1 MEEELSRC
9 NAAENVMY
17 LGIGSVAVM
26 PKVSAGK
33 NVYYADKATTTAEIL
48 TKLTAMSNMIF
59 GRDELKLSGDTLE
72 FDMPMSKLI
81 LFVQGSGVGDVTL
94 TGSEGKQ
101 LNAVSQYAPSYGT
114 RGAGLDYAGV
124 CAVDT
129 SLQGVVA
136 TYGDCDAGTY
146 QLSYS
151 GSVTSVGVYY
161 EPDVEL
167 SAFLADE
174 DGQPVDMDALYPGT
188 YRLCYGLA
196 DKNGNLTNSKLLG
209 ETHYSV
215 HYDINGEEQTLESDE
230 SGWVEVTLGSSDH
243 LNADLSATYLNGYR
257 IEKDNAGLGWPLD
270 GLTPTAHPTSRIEL
284 KLEAPQTY
292 VVRSQLEEAQPLT
305 ATLLLDGQPMPAE
318 LLAQTEVTVDG
329 ELDCTVTPNGDGT
342 YTIRLSPEQSAAD
355 GLRRI
360 TVQASGTDEYG
371 EPYQITAEHKLELA
385 KYPQWVRI
393 AVITLTVLLLLM
405 LFLLFMG
412 MKVLP
417 RKIRVS
423 KTNFTVGATAVSGSA
438 RTEFSGGGKK
448 KGRLSITSPKY
459 TANPL
464 AKCGM
469 VLELE
474 AVDNRWTRPAD
485 RKAKVTAVSAVN
497 GSAVGSIKVGTLVF
511 NRDPATGKLVS
522 TKKTATT
529 EIGNNRTCNVSGQVL
544 DSTGIPVPMGLGVTL
559 KFSK

>member
-1 MEEELSRC
+1 
-9 NAAENVMY
+9 MY

-72 FDMPMSKLI
+72 FDLPMSKLI

-136 TYGDCDAGTY
+136 TYEDCDAGTY

>member
-1 MEEELSRC
+1 MTVELLKGRGKLRRLLCSLLAALMLLPWVTQGAWAAGGTREVKSREIAVVFDNSGSMYDAGNTAWCGAGYAVEVFAAMMNEKDRLSVYPMWPVEAGGKKYSSSSPLTVTPADDLSVIRDMYTPEAWNTPIETITAASQGLASSQADEKWLIVLTDGDTFFENGESMNGSKTEERLEEELTRC

-72 FDMPMSKLI
+72 FDLPMSKLI

-136 TYGDCDAGTY
+136 TYEDCDAGTY

-318 LLAQTEVTVDG
+318 LLAQRG
-329 ELDCTVTPNGDGT
+329 H
-342 YTIRLSPEQSAAD
+342 
-355 GLRRI
+355 
-360 TVQASGTDEYG
+360 SG
-371 EPYQITAEHKLELA
+371 
-385 KYPQWVRI
+385 W
-393 AVITLTVLLLLM
+393 
-405 LFLLFMG
+405 
-412 MKVLP
+412 
-417 RKIRVS
+417 
-423 KTNFTVGATAVSGSA
+423 
-438 RTEFSGGGKK
+438 
-448 KGRLSITSPKY
+448 
-459 TANPL
+459 
-464 AKCGM
+464 
-469 VLELE
+469 
-474 AVDNRWTRPAD
+474 
-485 RKAKVTAVSAVN
+485 
-497 GSAVGSIKVGTLVF
+497 
-511 NRDPATGKLVS
+511 
-522 TKKTATT
+522 
-529 EIGNNRTCNVSGQVL
+529 
-544 DSTGIPVPMGLGVTL
+544 
-559 KFSK
+559 